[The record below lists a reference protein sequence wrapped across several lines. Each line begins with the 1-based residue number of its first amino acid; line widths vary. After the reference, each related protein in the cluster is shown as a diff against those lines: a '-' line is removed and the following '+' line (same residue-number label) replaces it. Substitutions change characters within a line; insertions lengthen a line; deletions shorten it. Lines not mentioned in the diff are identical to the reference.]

1 MMGVPEGKSRVRHL
15 VEESGLPAAPMAMP
29 EQTLVRQRRGLLLR
43 PLMQW
48 FALR

>member
-1 MMGVPEGKSRVRHL
+1 MRHL

-29 EQTLVRQRRGLLLR
+29 EQTLVRQRRSLFLR
-43 PLMQW
+43 PLMHW